1 VLGQSA
7 VCVVLVSQERAL
19 CLCFL
24 ALCRDQ
30 STPDNPPLLLPCNHV
45 LCEQSV
51 LRIAKSR
58 TRVFKCPYC
67 PVEARADN
75 LRPLV
80 FPPPR
85 DMDVTLTALPG
96 AGGEGQGGGPG
107 VDPCHAL

>member
-1 VLGQSA
+1 MQSA
-7 VCVVLVSQERAL
+7 AAKVRCRAAVLRCA
-19 CLCFL
+19 
-24 ALCRDQ
+24 APRRDQ

-80 FPPPR
+80 FPP
-85 DMDVTLTALPG
+85 L
-96 AGGEGQGGGPG
+96 E
-107 VDPCHAL
+107 